1 VRVQAKRLAKARQQA
16 LAMRRQESVAEALS
30 ADKPADPFLDEKDEE
45 VFFSRSR
52 ITFARTFS
60 QEIQLYMS
68 GLESATKAAKTIVL
82 FLTQRS
88 GKAKATKNSNEAEYR
103 AIFDNLVSD
112 LLVVLFWPEW
122 PAASLLLGIICK
134 FMVSIVSSLT
144 PGYPLCMHLGQVSS
158 LDDVKSSS
166 QTDNNAAKTMAL
178 DHLGV
183 IAARIRSSMLK
194 AMGTG
199 GDGFL
204 GLKTIDEVRL
214 TPVRLFV
221 YLSLCRSC
229 LARPSNISTG

>member
-1 VRVQAKRLAKARQQA
+1 MKRYFLRDHELRYARA
-16 LAMRRQESVAEALS
+16 
-30 ADKPADPFLDEKDEE
+30 
-45 VFFSRSR
+45 
-52 ITFARTFS
+52 FS

-112 LLVVLFWPEW
+112 LLIVLFWPEW

-134 FMVSIVSSLT
+134 FMVGIVSSLT
-144 PGYPLCMHLGQVSS
+144 RGYLCVPLGQVSS

-194 AMGTG
+194 AIGAG

-204 GLKTIDEVRL
+204 GLKTLDEVHL
-214 TPVRLFV
+214 TLVHLSV
-221 YLSLCRSC
+221 YLSLYRSC
-229 LARPSNISTG
+229 LVHPSNILTG

>member
-1 VRVQAKRLAKARQQA
+1 
-16 LAMRRQESVAEALS
+16 
-30 ADKPADPFLDEKDEE
+30 
-45 VFFSRSR
+45 
-52 ITFARTFS
+52 
-60 QEIQLYMS
+60 MS

-134 FMVSIVSSLT
+134 FMVGIVPSLT
-144 PGYPLCMHLGQVSS
+144 PGYSRVHLGQVSS

-183 IAARIRSSMLK
+183 IAAQIRSSMLK
-194 AMGTG
+194 AMGA
-199 GDGFL
+199 DGNGSL
-204 GLKTIDEVRL
+204 GLKPLDEVHL
-214 TPVRLFV
+214 MSLYLSVC
-221 YLSLCRSC
+221 LSLCRSC
-229 LARPSNISTG
+229 LARPSNIWSGWQLRTKI

>member
-1 VRVQAKRLAKARQQA
+1 
-16 LAMRRQESVAEALS
+16 
-30 ADKPADPFLDEKDEE
+30 
-45 VFFSRSR
+45 
-52 ITFARTFS
+52 
-60 QEIQLYMS
+60 MS

-134 FMVSIVSSLT
+134 FMVSIVSSLV
-144 PGYPLCMHLGQVSS
+144 PESLDVSHLGQVSS

-166 QTDNNAAKTMAL
+166 QTDNNAAKTIAL

-183 IAARIRSSMLK
+183 IAARIRSSMRK
-194 AMGTG
+194 AKQGADN
-199 GDGFL
+199 DGFV
-204 GLKTIDEVRL
+204 GLKPLDEVL
-214 TPVRLFV
+214 PP
-221 YLSLCRSC
+221 SW
-229 LARPSNISTG
+229 RPFYILIFI

>member
-1 VRVQAKRLAKARQQA
+1 MTL
-16 LAMRRQESVAEALS
+16 L
-30 ADKPADPFLDEKDEE
+30 
-45 VFFSRSR
+45 
-52 ITFARTFS
+52 

-134 FMVSIVSSLT
+134 FMVSATS
-144 PGYPLCMHLGQVSS
+144 PLVLEYLRCTVFCQVSS
-158 LDDVKSSS
+158 LDDVKSSN

-183 IAARIRSSMLK
+183 IAARIRSSMLRVK
-194 AMGTG
+194 RGADD
-199 GDGFL
+199 DGFV
-204 GLKTIDEVRL
+204 GLKPLDEV
-214 TPVRLFV
+214 FS
-221 YLSLCRSC
+221 SLLGPFHALILCVGCVSHER
-229 LARPSNISTG
+229 

>member
-1 VRVQAKRLAKARQQA
+1 
-16 LAMRRQESVAEALS
+16 
-30 ADKPADPFLDEKDEE
+30 
-45 VFFSRSR
+45 
-52 ITFARTFS
+52 
-60 QEIQLYMS
+60 MS
-68 GLESATKAAKTIVL
+68 GLESATKAAKTVVL

-112 LLVVLFWPEW
+112 LLVVLYWPEW

-134 FMVSIVSSLT
+134 FMVGVTFSLEPEYLT
-144 PGYPLCMHLGQVSS
+144 YLYLDQVSS

-194 AMGTG
+194 ATRSAD
-199 GDGFL
+199 GDGFI
-204 GLKTIDEVRL
+204 GLKPLDEVRS
-214 TPVRLFV
+214 P
-221 YLSLCRSC
+221 SLHPLYVLIPCRPC
-229 LARPSNISTG
+229 PIRASNIWSD